1 MRFHAI
7 DGSKPKMTPQSSFMI
22 IAPLDVRRTDELRS
36 LLVSMNFAPG
46 NANPKNEII
55 PFGRLEDLHFA
66 RLVIL
71 EDQTL
76 DDITTAYGLP
86 RRSYPTYLA
95 FLGDFDGDTNRFLK
109 ELVAQAGNGL
119 RQIFSFCEDF
129 QPDCDLLSWMKNHE
143 QRPATMYVNWAGRTM
158 RQIREEDA
166 LRNGLEAC
174 LQNNASVFVGKSPRE
189 IHDTLKEFVRSET
202 IAGRL
207 RLTMPGQTPLTWR
220 IRNLLHL
227 VGVPLVLLF
236 FTPLFI
242 LYLPFFAFQLR
253 RREKRDMEIAP
264 RVDSVHAEKL
274 ADLEDR
280 DVTNQFSALGSLKP
294 GPFRRWTL
302 VFFLWLVQYTTR
314 HIYNRGHLARVPSIH
329 FARWVFLD
337 DKKRLIFCSN
347 YDGSLESYMD
357 DFINKVAFGLNLV
370 FSNGIGYPKTD
381 WLVFHGAK
389 DEQKFKYFIRR
400 HELPTE
406 VWYNGHPGLTNFD
419 LQRNRRVRQ
428 GIERQS
434 MTDAEIREWLEL
446 F

>member
-1 MRFHAI
+1 
-7 DGSKPKMTPQSSFMI
+7 MTHQSSFMI
-22 IAPLDVRRTDELRS
+22 VAPLVLRRTDELRT
-36 LLVSMNFAPG
+36 LLVSMNSAPG
-46 NANPKNEII
+46 SANPNNEII

-66 RLVIL
+66 RLVVL
-71 EDQTL
+71 EDRTL
-76 DDITTAYGLP
+76 DDITTAYGLL
-86 RRSYPTYLA
+86 RREYPTYLA
-95 FLGDFDGDTNRFLK
+95 FLGDFDGETNRFLK
-109 ELVAQAGNGL
+109 ELVEQAGHGL

-129 QPDCDLLSWMKNHE
+129 SADCDLVRWMKDHE

-166 LRNGLEAC
+166 LRNRLEAH
-174 LQNNASVFVGKSPRE
+174 LQDNASVFATKSPRQ
-189 IHDTLKEFVRSET
+189 IRDDLKEFVESER

-207 RLTMPGQTPLTWR
+207 RLTVPEQTPLTRR
-220 IRNLLHL
+220 IQNVLHL
-227 VGVPLVLLF
+227 AGVPLVLLF
-236 FTPLFI
+236 LTPLFI
-242 LYLPFFAFQLR
+242 LYLPLFAFQLR
-253 RREKRDMEIAP
+253 RREKRDIEIAP
-264 RVDSVHAEKL
+264 RVDSVHAETL

-294 GPFRRWTL
+294 GLFRRWTL
-302 VFFLWLVQYTTR
+302 VFLLWLVQYATR

-357 DFINKVAFGLNLV
+357 DFINKVGFGLNLV

-381 WLVFHGAK
+381 WLIFHGAK

-406 VWYNGHPGLTNFD
+406 VWYNGRPGLTNFD
-419 LQRNRRVRQ
+419 LQRNSRIRQ
-428 GIERQS
+428 GLEQAS
-434 MTDAEIREWLEL
+434 ATDAEIREWFEL